1 MRTNE
6 LHASAK
12 QVQRS
17 SGRSSVAAAAYRS
30 GEMLYDER
38 TGLTHDYTKKGGVEF
53 KRLYLPDN
61 APDHLNDRAALWN
74 AVELKENRKNS
85 CTAREFEIAFPHEF
99 NAMQRREAGD
109 MIAKE
114 IMRRYNAAVDI
125 AYHHPNREGDE
136 RNFHAHILFT
146 TRGFDPDTKDGWA
159 KNKYRDLN
167 NDKMEVDGESTTKGK
182 AEVHSLRKFTADEM
196 NRIAQRDKLDVKTE
210 HLSFEARGID
220 KQPTKRMGWLATQL
234 ERRGVKTER
243 GDINRAIIASNDN
256 MGSTTAQLS
265 DQKRVLLFELQRS
278 LLALEQEDGA
288 RFSGNKIASLGRE
301 GESFP
306 FHQKRVEQAQEGL
319 IKAKEQLSSM
329 SVIDRMIGKK
339 AAFEAEI
346 QSKET
351 NLQEAQQEL
360 EDIKHKAVPQIDE
373 LEEQRRV
380 NAVRTAQYKQEQGE
394 AQTLRAQLENRN
406 NIEKIIGAITGKTRE
421 QNERL
426 EEIEQRNKT
435 YEADKRLEEIRA
447 KQIEQARRDRI
458 AKERDEG
465 KANDNAVDVGADITQ
480 APSTQDRKDEF
491 LERMAKERAEREK
504 EELEF
509 KKETEINE
517 DQKAEVH
524 EENDVQSRKEAFL
537 QRMQEERNMEPPENK
552 KDKERE

>member
-1 MRTNE
+1 M
-6 LHASAK
+6 
-12 QVQRS
+12 
-17 SGRSSVAAAAYRS
+17 
-30 GEMLYDER
+30 
-38 TGLTHDYTKKGGVEF
+38 
-53 KRLYLPDN
+53 
-61 APDHLNDRAALWN
+61 
-74 AVELKENRKNS
+74 
-85 CTAREFEIAFPHEF
+85 
-99 NAMQRREAGD
+99 
-109 MIAKE
+109 
-114 IMRRYNAAVDI
+114 
-125 AYHHPNREGDE
+125 
-136 RNFHAHILFT
+136 
-146 TRGFDPDTKDGWA
+146 
-159 KNKYRDLN
+159 
-167 NDKMEVDGESTTKGK
+167 
-182 AEVHSLRKFTADEM
+182 
-196 NRIAQRDKLDVKTE
+196 
-210 HLSFEARGID
+210 
-220 KQPTKRMGWLATQL
+220 
-234 ERRGVKTER
+234 
-243 GDINRAIIASNDN
+243 
-256 MGSTTAQLS
+256 
-265 DQKRVLLFELQRS
+265 
-278 LLALEQEDGA
+278 
-288 RFSGNKIASLGRE
+288 
-301 GESFP
+301 
-306 FHQKRVEQAQEGL
+306 
-319 IKAKEQLSSM
+319 
-329 SVIDRMIGKK
+329 
-339 AAFEAEI
+339 
-346 QSKET
+346 
-351 NLQEAQQEL
+351 
-360 EDIKHKAVPQIDE
+360 
-373 LEEQRRV
+373 